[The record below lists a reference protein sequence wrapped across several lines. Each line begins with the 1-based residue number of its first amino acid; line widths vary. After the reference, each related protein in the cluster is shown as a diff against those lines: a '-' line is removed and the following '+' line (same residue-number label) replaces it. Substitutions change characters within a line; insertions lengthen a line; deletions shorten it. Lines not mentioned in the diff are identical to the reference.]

1 MCSSFKET
9 FQKLSMILLL
19 TSHWPER
26 SHVIPADFEGGVLYL
41 SGGRVT
47 DQLNTKGSI
56 RKEEAGRVLR
66 GTVGGMLACLRRWFG
81 LGSLALQ
88 TRGLS
93 LCAHSLLSSGVVDS
107 SPVPREGAGVHS
119 GQKAWPL
126 GGRWPQAQIGLQAS
140 LFLPL

>member
-26 SHVIPADFEGGVLYL
+26 SHVVPADFEGGVLYL
-41 SGGRVT
+41 AGGRVA
-47 DQLNTKGSI
+47 DQLNIKGSI
-56 RKEEAGRVLR
+56 TKEEAGSVLR
-66 GTVGGMLACLRRWFG
+66 AL
-81 LGSLALQ
+81 LQ

-93 LCAHSLLSSGVVDS
+93 LCTRSLLLSGVLDS
-107 SPVPREGAGVHS
+107 SPVPHEGAGVHC

-126 GGRWPQAQIGLQAS
+126 GGRWPQAQMGLRAS

>member
-26 SHVIPADFEGGVLYL
+26 SHVVPADFEGGVLYL
-41 SGGRVT
+41 AGGRVA
-47 DQLNTKGSI
+47 DQLNIKGSI
-56 RKEEAGRVLR
+56 TKEEAGSVLR
-66 GTVGGMLACLRRWFG
+66 ALLACLRRWFG
-81 LGSLALQ
+81 LGGLALQ

-93 LCAHSLLSSGVVDS
+93 LCTRSLLLSGVLDS
-107 SPVPREGAGVHS
+107 SPVPHEGAGVHC

-126 GGRWPQAQIGLQAS
+126 GGRWPQAQMGLRAS

>member
-41 SGGRVT
+41 SGGRAT

-66 GTVGGMLACLRRWFG
+66 GIVGGMLACLRRWFG
-81 LGSLALQ
+81 LGSRLANQ
-88 TRGLS
+88 RAFS
-93 LCAHSLLSSGVVDS
+93 LRPFSALVWSG
-107 SPVPREGAGVHS
+107 
-119 GQKAWPL
+119 
-126 GGRWPQAQIGLQAS
+126 GLQPSPA
-140 LFLPL
+140 